1 MNEQSCLF
9 CKIILHKIPSHIIY
23 EDEHTIAFLDI
34 MPLDKGHTL
43 VIPKIHS
50 TNFINTND
58 VIISF
63 VNITAKKVAR
73 QIEVQLN
80 TSAFNFIS
88 NNGILAGQTI
98 EHYHLHIIPKYSS
111 HSGLQLPKSQIVVDS
126 KNLTA
131 LQKKLK
137 FN

>member
-58 VIISF
+58 DIISF

-111 HSGLQLPKSQIVVDS
+111 HSGLQLPKNQIVVDS

>member
-43 VIPKIHS
+43 VISKIHS

-58 VIISF
+58 DIISF

-111 HSGLQLPKSQIVVDS
+111 RSGLQLPKSQIVVDS

>member
-9 CKIILHKIPSHIIY
+9 CKIILHQIPSYIIY

-34 MPLDKGHTL
+34 MPVDKGHTL
-43 VIPKIHS
+43 VVPKIHS

-58 VIISF
+58 EIISF
-63 VNITAKKVAR
+63 VNITAKKVAKR
-73 QIEVQLN
+73 IEIQLN
-80 TSAFNFIS
+80 TSAINFIS
-88 NNGILAGQTI
+88 NNGILVGQTI

-111 HSGLQLPKSQIVVDS
+111 NSGLQLPKNQIVVDS
-126 KNLTA
+126 KKLTT

-137 FN
+137 IN

>member
-58 VIISF
+58 DIISF

>member
-9 CKIILHKIPSHIIY
+9 CKIILHEIPSHIIY

-58 VIISF
+58 DIISF
-63 VNITAKKVAR
+63 VNITAKKVAQ

-126 KNLTA
+126 KKLIA